1 MKNRDRI
8 NMENEIKELI
18 RDTKNKIILSKTN
31 TDLLVNNAFLD
42 GILTL
47 KEIYEKYKGED

>member
-18 RDTKNKIILSKTN
+18 RDTKNKIMLSKTN

>member
-1 MKNRDRI
+1 MNNRDRI
-8 NMENEIKELI
+8 NMDNEIKELI
-18 RDTKNKIILSKTN
+18 RDTKNKIMLSKTN